1 MKQRILAAVAV
12 AAATAVAVP
21 VVAYLI
27 VPLFVHRELHEAAP
41 AVASTPATS
50 LGASGAPGTPAGSG
64 PAQPRTLASGDLRR
78 INAVDYGSGRV
89 LVLDTGAGRVLRFE
103 GVDIAGAPDMYVY
116 LSDRADGSP
125 GRFLDLGR
133 LRATTGSFN
142 HDIPSDADL
151 AAVRSVVVWCR
162 QFMTTVTFAPL
173 G

>member
-1 MKQRILAAVAV
+1 MKRLFLAAVAV

-21 VVAYLI
+21 VVAYLV
-27 VPLFVHRELHEAAP
+27 VPLFVHHELHEAAP
-41 AVASTPATS
+41 AVTSKAAS
-50 LGASGAPGTPAGSG
+50 LGAPGTPGSSG

-151 AAVRSVVVWCR
+151 ASVRSVVVWCR